1 MPFGFLRSIVNFVAP
16 KPLQQP
22 EGLTERLINGEVIEA
37 INECGEKRYIEI
49 HTPTLYE
56 RRQNLEI
63 LLTKCKNLLS
73 SIKLTDRIDSKYVR
87 VVALVG
93 KIRESMYMNMDITDL
108 VCEFEA
114 LEKEIKRASLSF
126 RNLSDAVVNPY

>member
-1 MPFGFLRSIVNFVAP
+1 MPFGFLRSIVNIVAP

-114 LEKEIKRASLSF
+114 LEKEIKRASSSF

>member
-22 EGLTERLINGEVIEA
+22 EGLIERLINGEVIEA

-114 LEKEIKRASLSF
+114 LEKEIKRASSSF

>member
-22 EGLTERLINGEVIEA
+22 ESITERLINGEVIEA

-73 SIKLTDRIDSKYVR
+73 SIKLTDHIDSKYVR

-93 KIRESMYMNMDITDL
+93 KIRESMYMNMDIKDRI
-108 VCEFEA
+108 CEFEA
-114 LEKEIKRASLSF
+114 LEKEIKRASSSF

>member
-114 LEKEIKRASLSF
+114 LEKEIKRASSSF